1 MAEISYNKLWK
12 LLIDRQMSRG
22 DLRIL
27 AHISTTSLAKLGRNE
42 NVSMSVI
49 KKICDAL
56 SCSLGE
62 IMDISPNIKNEN
74 GRRK

>member
-12 LLIDRQMSRG
+12 LLIDRGMSRS
-22 DLRIL
+22 DLREL

-62 IMDISPNIKNEN
+62 IMDISPGINAVNRPWK
-74 GRRK
+74 